1 MANRG
6 LDLWA
11 LTGARSDVAAPPIGI
26 EPWGAT
32 VARRTGERESVR
44 PAQFFNSSDRAAEQ
58 TTSTAVHVED
68 ELEAPRNV
76 VVALDS
82 SPGAA
87 NVLESAL
94 RTMRGMPS
102 AALHVVHVF
111 RASRMDHA
119 RAGVPLTPS
128 SVIEEAKQEHLEARV
143 REARPRSRGQVIGHF
158 AVGDP
163 TTEVLRLCR
172 DLKADLLVVGSH
184 EHHGLERWLLGSI
197 AETFL
202 RKAKC
207 PVLVVRSR
215 RGA

>member
-1 MANRG
+1 MASKD

-11 LTGARSDVAAPPIGI
+11 LTGARSDIAAPPIGI
-26 EPWGAT
+26 GPWGAT
-32 VARRTGERESVR
+32 VARRTGDRGSVR
-44 PAQFFNSSDRAAEQ
+44 PSAFLASSIRAAEQ
-58 TTSTAVHVED
+58 TSSAALHVED

-82 SPGAA
+82 SRGAA
-87 NVLESAL
+87 NVLASAL
-94 RTMRGMPS
+94 QMMRGMPS
-102 AALHVVHVF
+102 AVLHIVHIF
-111 RASRMDHA
+111 RASRIDHA
-119 RAGVPLTPS
+119 RAGVPDTPAS
-128 SVIEEAKQEHLEARV
+128 IVEQAKEEHLETRV
-143 REARPRSRGQVIGHF
+143 RDARLRSRAQVVGHF

-197 AETFL
+197 AETFV

-207 PVLVVRSR
+207 QVLVVRSR
-215 RGA
+215 PGR